1 MAFRCAVV
9 MRGGKKPCVV
19 LEASK
24 MADGSGV
31 APAVL
36 IPTPWAKT
44 MGVSSSLAMK
54 IVDRRK
60 IVLFILLLF
69 GWRCGLK
76 VKKGRFFAFFELNV
90 YSSKEGLSFSNAF
103 LKNKINPF

>member
-69 GWRCGLK
+69 GSWRCGFK
-76 VKKGRFFAFFELNV
+76 VIKGRFFASVEVF
-90 YSSKEGLSFSNAF
+90 
-103 LKNKINPF
+103 